1 MSIRTRFP
9 PLPFVARY
17 NPVSSS
23 TYPFDS
29 ANSLNLCAI
38 NIELTLEKGTFPFF
52 FFFLGG
58 GGLGVKRI
66 RV

>member
-38 NIELTLEKGTFPFF
+38 NIELSLGKNTFPSFF
-52 FFFLGG
+52 WGEGG
-58 GGLGVKRI
+58 GGGSRI
-66 RV
+66 RIV